1 MIVSPPFPKVIKL
14 ILLIFDHYFKQL
26 PLEKYWIQF
35 VHREEKGTVCFP
47 FCPSPEWLMSFGEGG
62 THVTQAAT
70 PELYDLGCKGTR
82 YGWAQKIQPTLF
94 SSLVQ
99 MSVIIWWTSH
109 HPIKSYNYIVLN
121 IYYVPVPLL
130 TAPAALLHC
139 ILTPAL

>member
-1 MIVSPPFPKVIKL
+1 MSPKQQPQSFMIL
-14 ILLIFDHYFKQL
+14 
-26 PLEKYWIQF
+26 
-35 VHREEKGTVCFP
+35 
-47 FCPSPEWLMSFGEGG
+47 
-62 THVTQAAT
+62 AANAHSMDK
-70 PELYDLGCKGTR
+70 P
-82 YGWAQKIQPTLF
+82 QKIQPTLF

-130 TAPAALLHC
+130 TAPAALLHY